1 MYDLNTVQ
9 KRMVSMT
16 NHQFQSCSSCM
27 VATPRN
33 MKITVSELLDNIFI
47 AYLIV
52 VCELLD
58 TLRST

>member
-1 MYDLNTVQ
+1 
-9 KRMVSMT
+9 
-16 NHQFQSCSSCM
+16 
-27 VATPRN
+27 
-33 MKITVSELLDNIFI
+33 MKITVSELLDSIFI